1 MKHSVLVVLLLALAC
16 PFAQAETQDR
26 QKPIEIQADHF
37 FGDEVKQVATYT
49 GSVRVDQGT
58 MRLTG
63 QKLVLQETSTG
74 YKKGTLT
81 GNLATFRQ
89 RRDPKVK
96 GIEEWVS
103 GRAQEIVYEERTGI
117 VTLTGQAFVQR
128 TENGVVKD
136 TARGN
141 KIVYDTIRSRTIIQG
156 NNGDRASTVIA
167 PRSTSR

>member
-74 YKKGTLT
+74 YKNTASRSFGVIIIN
-81 GNLATFRQ
+81 GIAGH
-89 RRDPKVK
+89 RD
-96 GIEEWVS
+96 IS
-103 GRAQEIVYEERTGI
+103 
-117 VTLTGQAFVQR
+117 
-128 TENGVVKD
+128 
-136 TARGN
+136 
-141 KIVYDTIRSRTIIQG
+141 S
-156 NNGDRASTVIA
+156 
-167 PRSTSR
+167 